1 MDITD
6 LREELSENERKL
18 FETDSEYKTVLQR
31 NFTME
36 SELRSLQVRVREY
49 DGKLDIYRER
59 IAELER
65 GRDELIEQI
74 EEQ

>member
-18 FETDSEYKTVLQR
+18 FETDSEYKAVLQR

-49 DGKLDIYRER
+49 DGKLEIYRER